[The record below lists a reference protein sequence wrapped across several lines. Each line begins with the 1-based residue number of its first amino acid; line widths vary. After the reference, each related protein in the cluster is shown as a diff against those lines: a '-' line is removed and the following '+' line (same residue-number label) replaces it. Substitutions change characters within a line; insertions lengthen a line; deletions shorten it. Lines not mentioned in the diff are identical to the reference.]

1 MRATCPAH
9 LLHLDLI
16 IVVIFTVCD
25 EPITRLKESYLVC
38 MCERERERDL
48 EHSNRGDLGLCS
60 VVVPKGQILF
70 AVEMHILIITK
81 DYSTR

>member
-1 MRATCPAH
+1 
-9 LLHLDLI
+9 
-16 IVVIFTVCD
+16 
-25 EPITRLKESYLVC
+25 VC